1 MFKNHFFPRSSHV
14 WVYIFHKIVNRVS
27 VWSGSKNRSLP
38 LTTPINMTSRKHI
51 GIINHS
57 VTCFKILSFS
67 SRWQH
72 GLPLIPFIQIPLHLS
87 MPASYMGHYI
97 LRLKCLMKNRKWSED
112 SARQA
117 LFLMN
122 HCYVGGVVSWWNE
135 TVRYFHSVSS
145 RAIDSCLF
153 SQIDCRCWCN
163 ESILASVKNKNR
175 ITLKQR
181 SYAEMI

>member
-1 MFKNHFFPRSSHV
+1 MWQHV
-14 WVYIFHKIVNRVS
+14 SKVS
-27 VWSGSKNRSLP
+27 DLSDCKNRSLP
-38 LTTPINMTSRKHI
+38 LTTPINTTSRKHI

-72 GLPLIPFIQIPLHLS
+72 GLPWIPFIQIPALLCFKLD
-87 MPASYMGHYI
+87 I
-97 LRLKCLMKNRKWSED
+97 IFWNVWWKNRERSED

-122 HCYVGGVVSWWNE
+122 HCYVGGVVSLWNE
-135 TVRYFHSVSS
+135 PVRYSHSVSS
-145 RAIDSCLF
+145 KALDSCLF

-163 ESILASVKNKNR
+163 ERAVALENRSR
-175 ITLKQR
+175 ITPKQR